1 MQDTSRVGFLVIVFV
16 ALVLGAYAVLGK
28 SVFAPKTTSY
38 YADFTDAAGIS
49 PGAKVL
55 MAGVKIGTVS
65 EIQLQSPTVARMKLD
80 IDSSHKIPTGSTAM
94 LQTSLIGF
102 GDNPVQILP
111 PTRPS
116 SGYLAA
122 NAVLKGVKGSAL
134 SGILPDSETT
144 VAELNKTLAATRKLL
159 EDQKLKK
166 SLEDLLVSSNK
177 TIQEFGKLANG
188 ASTLLAQN
196 RSTLT
201 KAMADAAGAI
211 KDVRQGIELAMK
223 LLKDDKLKG
232 QIATILDK
240 LNATGSQAELLV
252 KNLNDFITDPSLRQP
267 LSASMENIKT
277 MTDSGTRIAASTED
291 IAKNGVTI
299 SAKAIELADKANL
312 IADEARLTLQKLQG
326 FFQKVPSGDA
336 FSKVETRMDLV
347 RESDPGRFRTDV
359 DVTMPFKDFK
369 LHLGVFDAFET
380 NKMNA
385 QIGQMFGK
393 NNEYRYGVYA
403 GKPGF
408 GVQYQLAPKFYLDG
422 NMFGLNDTRLD
433 IRARYDFGKDIVG
446 WLGINRV
453 FDGNAPMIGIGI
465 RK

>member
-1 MQDTSRVGFLVIVFV
+1 MQDASRVGFLVIVFI

-38 YADFTDAAGIS
+38 YADFPDAAGIA

-55 MAGVKIGTVS
+55 MAGVKIGTVR
-65 EIQLQSPTVARMKLD
+65 EIELRSPNVARMTLD
-80 IDSSHKIPTGSTAM
+80 IESDKKIPAGSTAM

-102 GDNPVQILP
+102 GDNPVQIVP
-111 PTRPS
+111 PASPNGS
-116 SGYLAA
+116 FLAA
-122 NAVLKGVKGSAL
+122 NSVLKGVKASAL
-134 SGILPDSETT
+134 SGILPNSEQT
-144 VAELNKTLAATRKLL
+144 VAELNKTLAATRRLL

-166 SLEDLLVSSNK
+166 SLEELLATSNK
-177 TIQEFGKLANG
+177 TIAEFGKLANG
-188 ASTLLAQN
+188 ASTLMAQN
-196 RSTLT
+196 KATIA

-211 KDVRQGIELAMK
+211 ADVRKGIELATK

-232 QIATILDK
+232 QMSAILDR
-240 LNATGSQAELLV
+240 LNATGAQAELLV
-252 KNLNDFITDPSLRQP
+252 KNLNEFITDPTLRQP

-299 SAKAIELADKANL
+299 SEKAIELAEKANL
-312 IADEARLTLQKLQG
+312 IADEARATLQKLQG
-326 FFQKVPSGDA
+326 FFQKVPSGDV
-336 FSKVETRMDLV
+336 FSKIETRMDLV

-359 DVTMPFKDFK
+359 DVAMPFKDYK

-380 NKMNA
+380 NKLTA
-385 QIGQMFGK
+385 QLGQKFGAD
-393 NNEYRYGVYA
+393 NEYRYGVYA
-403 GKPGF
+403 GKPGL

-422 NMFGLNDTRLD
+422 NLFGLNETRLD

-446 WLGINRV
+446 WLGVNRA
-453 FDGNAPMIGIGI
+453 FNGNAPMIGIGI

>member
-1 MQDTSRVGFLVIVFV
+1 MQDTSRVGFLVIVFA

-38 YADFTDAAGIS
+38 YADFSDAAGIA

-65 EIQLQSPTVARMKLD
+65 EVDLQSPTVARMKLD
-80 IDSSHKIPTGSTAM
+80 IDSDRKIPVGSTAM

-102 GDNPVQILP
+102 GDNPVQIMP
-111 PTRPS
+111 PSRNS

-122 NAVLKGVKGSAL
+122 NAVMKGVKGSAL
-134 SGILPDSETT
+134 SSILPNSEET
-144 VAELNKTLAATRKLL
+144 VAELNKTLAATRRLL

-166 SLEDLLVSSNK
+166 GLEDLMASSNK
-177 TIQEFGKLANG
+177 TIQEFGKAANG
-188 ASTLLAQN
+188 VSTLLAQN
-196 RSTLT
+196 RSTIT
-201 KAMADAAGAI
+201 RAMADAAGAI
-211 KDVRQGIELAMK
+211 HDVRQGIELATK

-232 QIATILDK
+232 QMVAILDK
-240 LNATGSQAELLV
+240 LNATGGQAELLV
-252 KNLNDFITDPSLRQP
+252 KNLNEFVTDPTLRQP
-267 LSASMENIKT
+267 LSATMENIKT
-277 MTDSGTRIAASTED
+277 MTDSGTRIASSTED

-312 IADEARLTLQKLQG
+312 IADEARETLHKLQG
-326 FFQKVPSGDA
+326 FFQKVPTGDT
-336 FSKVETRMDLV
+336 FSKVETRMDLI

-385 QIGQMFGK
+385 QIGQAFGT

-422 NMFGLNDTRLD
+422 NMFGLNDTRFD
-433 IRARYDFGKDIVG
+433 IKARYDFGKDIVG
-446 WLGINRV
+446 WLGVNRV